1 MRYALHLLFC
11 IFLLISSRSAGQEQI
26 STWPFAERI
35 GWRGVQVQFGF
46 LKPFDEQSYSNDLFV
61 RLAKP
66 SEKARVAGELLDADD
81 NAFNYDATVSLR
93 LSAIFL
99 PFRESENAWLKK
111 SEWQSGFE
119 YTGSSAFTSLHDTSA
134 SSGNYTSYW
143 HYYHA
148 SNNSLYWYNN
158 WQLERKLFFNNVKIY
173 AGPGFAFTI
182 LPSYQFYSDSYIGNI
197 YSGKQAIN
205 HGKFGFNF
213 NATAGIKISLGCR
226 VNLHVEYQFYNQNW
240 VMEDDFLS
248 QSMDGFGFGLRYKFN
263 KPEGG
268 REAPERP
275 VFW

>member
-1 MRYALHLLFC
+1 MRYALLPLFC

-35 GWRGVQVQFGF
+35 GWRGVQFQLGF
-46 LKPFDEQSYSNDLFV
+46 LQPLEKQHYSNDLFV
-61 RLAKP
+61 RLAKQ
-66 SEKARVAGELLDADD
+66 SEKARVTGELLNTDD
-81 NAFNYDATVSLR
+81 NAFNYAATVSLR

-99 PFRESENAWLKK
+99 PFRESENPWLKK

-119 YTGSSAFTSLHDTSA
+119 YTGSNAFTSLKDTST

-143 HYYHA
+143 NYYHA
-148 SNNSLYWYNN
+148 RNNSLYWYNN

-226 VNLHVEYQFYNQNW
+226 VNLHIEYQFYTQNW

-248 QSMDGFGFGLRYKFN
+248 QSMYGFGFGLRYKFN

-268 REAPERP
+268 RDLPERP